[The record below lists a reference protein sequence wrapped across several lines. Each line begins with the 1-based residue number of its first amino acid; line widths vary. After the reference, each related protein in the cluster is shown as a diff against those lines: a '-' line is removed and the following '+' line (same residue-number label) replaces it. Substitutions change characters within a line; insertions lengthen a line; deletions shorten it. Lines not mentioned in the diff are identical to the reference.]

1 MRIISFFLFILFA
14 SYISQAQTVEE
25 PSGKHENLAEKLLAT
40 DGRITIGGY
49 AQIDY
54 NQPFSSDRRYNG
66 ILDVHR
72 LVMLFGYNFNSRTQF
87 ITEIEYE
94 HISEVYIEQAFL
106 QYRILPWLNFRGGLM
121 LIPMGI
127 VNEYHEPPTY
137 NGVERPVIDNVIAPT
152 TWRELGFGFTGN
164 FYQSDLR
171 YQLYL
176 VNGFNGYD
184 TKGVVT
190 GRGLRSVRQK
200 GAESYI
206 SAPNLSAKVE
216 YYGIRGLNV
225 GVSGY
230 FGDTQSKLYNNLDTA
245 NPGALAKADS
255 SVVGISMM
263 GADARYSI
271 KGLQLRGQYYYTS
284 LSNTLEYNKF
294 TRTSGT
300 PNDVA
305 KSMMG
310 YYVEAA
316 YNLFQT
322 VESVRTELIPFI
334 RYEEYNTHHKVDALI
349 TAKPAYHNKIWIGGL
364 GWKITP
370 GAVLKADIQFQK
382 NMATDKFAKTFN
394 AGIGI
399 MF

>member
-1 MRIISFFLFILFA
+1 MRTISTFLFILFF
-14 SYISQAQTVEE
+14 SYISFSQTIED
-25 PSGKHENLAEKLLAT
+25 PSEKYENLAEKLLAT
-40 DGRITIGGY
+40 DGKITIGGY

-94 HISEVYIEQAFL
+94 HISEVYVEQAFL

-127 VNEYHEPPTY
+127 INEYHEPPTY
-137 NGVERPVIDNVIAPT
+137 NGVERPVLDNVIAPS

-184 TKGVVT
+184 SKGIVT
-190 GRGLRSVRQK
+190 GRGLRSGRQK

-245 NPGALAKADS
+245 NPGAVARADS
-255 SVVGISMM
+255 SVVGISML

-271 KGLQLRGQYYYTS
+271 KGFQLRGQYYYTS
-284 LSNTLEYNKF
+284 LSNTREYNYF
-294 TRTSGT
+294 TRTAGN
-300 PNDVA
+300 PNDA
-305 KSMMG
+305 GKSMMG

-322 VESVRTELIPFI
+322 LPSVRTELIPFI
-334 RYEEYNTHHKVDALI
+334 RYEEYNTHHKVDAMT
-349 TAKPAYHNKIWIGGL
+349 TAKAAYHNKIWIGGL
-364 GWKITP
+364 GWKMAP

-382 NMATDKFAKTFN
+382 NRATDQFAKTFN

>member
-1 MRIISFFLFILFA
+1 MRTISIFLFILFF
-14 SYISQAQTVEE
+14 SFISFSQTIED
-25 PSGKHENLAEKLLAT
+25 PSEKYENLAEKLLAT
-40 DGRITIGGY
+40 DGKITIGGY

-94 HISEVYIEQAFL
+94 HVSEVYIEQAFL

-127 VNEYHEPPTY
+127 INEYHEPPSY
-137 NGVERPVIDNVIAPT
+137 NGVERPVLDNVIAPT

-184 TKGVVT
+184 SKGVVT
-190 GRGLRSVRQK
+190 GRGLRSGRQK
-200 GAESYI
+200 GADSYI

-245 NPGALAKADS
+245 NPGALARADS
-255 SVVGISMM
+255 SVVGISML

-271 KGLQLRGQYYYTS
+271 KGFQLRGQYYYTS
-284 LSNTLEYNKF
+284 LSNTPEYNHF
-294 TRTSGT
+294 NRTAGN
-300 PNDVA
+300 PNDVG

-322 VESVRTELIPFI
+322 LQSVRTELIPFI
-334 RYEEYNTHHKVDALI
+334 RYEEYNTHHKVDAM
-349 TAKPAYHNKIWIGGL
+349 TSAKATYHNKIWIGGL
-364 GWKITP
+364 GWKMTP

-382 NMATDKFAKTFN
+382 NMATDQFAKTFN